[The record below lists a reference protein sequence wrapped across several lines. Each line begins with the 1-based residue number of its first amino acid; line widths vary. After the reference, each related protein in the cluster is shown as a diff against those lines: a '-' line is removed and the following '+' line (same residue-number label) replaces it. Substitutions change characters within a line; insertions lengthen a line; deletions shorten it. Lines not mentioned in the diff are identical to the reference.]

1 MFGKEAV
8 RTTLTIDDDVL
19 AAAKAIAER
28 EKRPIGEI
36 LSELARRSLHRSIPT
51 ASRHG
56 IPLLP
61 AKADAKPVT
70 LDIVN
75 RLRDE
80 LP

>member
-1 MFGKEAV
+1 M

-28 EKRPIGEI
+28 EKRPIGEVV
-36 LSELARRSLHRSIPT
+36 SELARRSLHRPAPAAT
-51 ASRHG
+51 RHG

-61 AKADAKPVT
+61 AKIDAKPVT
-70 LDIVN
+70 LEIVN

-80 LP
+80 IP